1 MLKSTRRWIIA
12 TLFLAVISTIGCQAG
27 GKSSGKY
34 SNLDKPKPAEGQK

>member
-1 MLKSTRRWIIA
+1 MLNSARRWMIV
-12 TLFLAVISTIGCQAG
+12 TLCLAVISTVGCQAG